1 MIDLPDLL
9 SFFAKALKNVNAQCS
24 SKGSGDS
31 ERTSISTN
39 LLTLMVET
47 LCIIANKLLN
57 QEPQQ
62 TELFFLEYGISELV
76 NVMIDNTWKLNEMAI
91 IFYSFV
97 QSTNNAH
104 LRVLYKIT
112 DKLGVHNRSVL
123 PHLLARLFLFEQEDL
138 STELYQ
144 FYFEH
149 ALRGLHVQSPV
160 TRTKC
165 VTLLSYLSR
174 VRLEPILPLLPILQ
188 KQNKDGYWEL
198 KGQLLILASNILIQF
213 N

>member
-1 MIDLPDLL
+1 
-9 SFFAKALKNVNAQCS
+9 
-24 SKGSGDS
+24 
-31 ERTSISTN
+31 
-39 LLTLMVET
+39 
-47 LCIIANKLLN
+47 
-57 QEPQQ
+57 
-62 TELFFLEYGISELV
+62 
-76 NVMIDNTWKLNEMAI
+76 MAI

-112 DKLGVHNRSVL
+112 DKLGVHNRNVL

-149 ALRGLHVQSPV
+149 AFRGLHVQSPV

-165 VTLLSYLSR
+165 VSLLSYLSR

-198 KGQLLILASNILIQF
+198 KGQLLILASNILPRHAAGWRIRPTDPRAGARENKFCGNASGIARPAGIPSACLVRQ
-213 N
+213 